1 MVSVSLNL
9 KEVSDARAGKVR
21 FRVGRGVWMVGTTS
35 SRGRNMGRAPSRTLS
50 LEEAQ
55 AAYMGGGAG
64 DSTEIQQGLVG
75 SVLVA

>member
-1 MVSVSLNL
+1 
-9 KEVSDARAGKVR
+9 
-21 FRVGRGVWMVGTTS
+21 
-35 SRGRNMGRAPSRTLS
+35 MGRAPSRTLS